1 MANVNSGKF
10 QPVQSTNLINEN
22 WTNVHF
28 YSSSIILDNVKLG
41 IHCLL
46 INVVYFA
53 LSNIRSSHRACTLDF
68 KGPQKANVDDLYAA
82 GLI

>member
-1 MANVNSGKF
+1 MANVNSGQF

-28 YSSSIILDNVKLG
+28 YSSIILDNVKLG
-41 IHCLL
+41 IHYLL

-68 KGPQKANVDDLYAA
+68 SGPQKANVDYLYAA

>member
-1 MANVNSGKF
+1 MANVNSGQF

-28 YSSSIILDNVKLG
+28 YSSIILDNVKLG
-41 IHCLL
+41 IHYLL

-68 KGPQKANVDDLYAA
+68 SGPQKANVDDLYAA